1 MIASI
6 RNVTSYSKCFS
17 QFFWKFL
24 NYLVCLPSFKSK
36 NSSFLSKKSM
46 MRGNFTLDPRQRLQC
61 QIISVGIGLIEL
73 TKPSDTLNYK
83 AFFKSCISQS
93 ILHLF
98 VLFTLVWNEI
108 FFSKNRAVLF
118 VLDLVWGGIRC
129 IVLKVLSFWDSF

>member
-1 MIASI
+1 
-6 RNVTSYSKCFS
+6 
-17 QFFWKFL
+17 
-24 NYLVCLPSFKSK
+24 
-36 NSSFLSKKSM
+36 M

-73 TKPSDTLNYK
+73 IKPSDTLNYK